1 MNDLLIS
8 SLRGFDMLSSVTGN
22 SRANFADDTGERPV
36 ETESKDS
43 KQKEKEGKRRK
54 RKRGEN
60 EREREGPIGES
71 IISTVPEPRE
81 NRRRF
86 SG

>member
-43 KQKEKEGKRRK
+43 KQKEKEEKGNGGKTK
-54 RKRGEN
+54 EKEKDQ
-60 EREREGPIGES
+60 
-71 IISTVPEPRE
+71 
-81 NRRRF
+81 
-86 SG
+86 